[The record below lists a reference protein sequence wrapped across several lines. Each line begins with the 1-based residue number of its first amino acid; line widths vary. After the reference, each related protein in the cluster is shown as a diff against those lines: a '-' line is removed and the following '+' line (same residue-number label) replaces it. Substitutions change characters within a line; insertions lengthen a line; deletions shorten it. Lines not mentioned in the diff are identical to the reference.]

1 MGRPATA
8 AESSQGPLPGGVS
21 FQLGKGR
28 ERCRKAWDVGSRPE
42 RRGAAAQLRDQRS
55 QQLWLSGSRRTWSRQ
70 NAACSEGAAPPGQRW
85 GGPAPRGAPPP
96 MMRRPPTGPRPVT
109 HSSPWLQHKATSPGG
124 RFLPEERLRRPPRRR
139 RRKRRGRGGGRR
151 SADAWR
157 GCALRSRPRARR
169 RPASGPRRPP
179 AARTTHKV
187 A

>member
-1 MGRPATA
+1 MGSAFSLGR
-8 AESSQGPLPGGVS
+8 GG
-21 FQLGKGR
+21 
-28 ERCRKAWDVGSRPE
+28 
-42 RRGAAAQLRDQRS
+42 RGAAVRQGLECGVRP
-55 QQLWLSGSRRTWSRQ
+55 LSSGIHGRKSPGCPGSHRTWSRQ
-70 NAACSEGAAPPGQRW
+70 NTARSEGAAPPGQRW

-124 RFLPEERLRRPPRRR
+124 RFLPEERLRRPRRRR

-157 GCALRSRPRARR
+157 GCALCSRPRARR
-169 RPASGPRRPP
+169 GPAPGPPRLPALPP

>member
-1 MGRPATA
+1 M
-8 AESSQGPLPGGVS
+8 SSQGPLPGGVS
-21 FQLGKGR
+21 FQPGKGW
-28 ERCRKAWDVGSRPE
+28 E
-42 RRGAAAQLRDQRS
+42 RDQGVARPGMRGPG
-55 QQLWLSGSRRTWSRQ
+55 QRGGVRPLSYGIRDHNRLGCPGYHRTWSRQ

-124 RFLPEERLRRPPRRR
+124 RFLPEERLPRPPRRR

-169 RPASGPRRPP
+169 GPAPGPPRPP
-179 AARTTHKV
+179 AARTTLKV

>member
-1 MGRPATA
+1 M
-8 AESSQGPLPGGVS
+8 SSQGPLPGGVS
-21 FQLGKGR
+21 FQPGKGW
-28 ERCRKAWDVGSRPE
+28 ERDQGVSRPGM
-42 RRGAAAQLRDQRS
+42 RGPGQRGGVRPLSYGIRDHNR
-55 QQLWLSGSRRTWSRQ
+55 LGCPGYHRTWWQ

-124 RFLPEERLRRPPRRR
+124 RFLPEERLPRPPRRR

-169 RPASGPRRPP
+169 GPAPGPPRPP
-179 AARTTHKV
+179 AARTTLKV